1 MQFTL
6 RLSFLGLVTKLFA
19 LATLLFILS
28 CQSSP
33 TTKST
38 DTKVTEPS
46 VLTSPKLGDFP
57 SSPLFDDAKLSNMR
71 YTEGKFSFDVDSKSY
86 ELGSQTTD
94 AGSKMCAN
102 SGKGQHIHLII
113 NNEPYAAKYEA
124 EFDYEVPNGDHYLL
138 AFLSR
143 SYHESIKQP
152 NAKIA
157 KKINVKD
164 NSITATEDI
173 DQSMVFYS
181 RPKGT
186 YVGKDTDK
194 VMLDYYLLN
203 PKQGQYVTANVN
215 GSDMDLKKW
224 KPYFLEGLPMGE
236 NTITLTLKNA
246 DGSKVDAPLN
256 PVTRTFTL
264 KADPES
270 NM

>member
-6 RLSFLGLVTKLFA
+6 RLSFLSLVTKLFTFG
-19 LATLLFILS
+19 TLILILS
-28 CQSSP
+28 CQNNP
-33 TTKST
+33 TTKSSENGQKKQ
-38 DTKVTEPS
+38 DLAKATK
-46 VLTSPKLGDFP
+46 LADFP
-57 SSPLFDDAKLSNMR
+57 NSPLFDDAKLSNMKFS
-71 YTEGKFSFDVDSKSY
+71 EGKFSFDVDSKSY
-86 ELGSQTTD
+86 KLGNQTKD
-94 AGSKMCAN
+94 AESKMCAN

-113 NNEPYAAKYEA
+113 DNAPYAAKYVS

-164 NSITATEDI
+164 QSITSAEDI
-173 DQSMVFYS
+173 DESMVFYS

-186 YVGKDTDK
+186 YIGKDAEK

-203 PKQGQYVTANVN
+203 PKQGQYVTANIN
-215 GSDMDLKKW
+215 GTDMDFKKW

-236 NTITLTLKNA
+236 NSITLTLKNA
-246 DGSKVDAPLN
+246 DGSKLDTPLN

-264 KADPES
+264 KADPET